1 MRRVIIFGNNGQDGY
16 YLSQIF
22 SERGYDVIGVSRTG
36 HGITGDVGCAEF
48 VETLVKEHC
57 PERIFHL
64 AANSTTRHSALI
76 ENHKTISTGTL
87 NILESVYRNCPNCKV
102 FLTGSGVQFVNNEK
116 PVHENDQFFAASAYS
131 AERIY
136 SVYLGRYF
144 RQLGLKVY
152 VGYLFHHES
161 PLRKHCHISQKVV
174 QAVRRIASGSAEKIE
189 LGDIS
194 VRKEWAF
201 AGDIALGIAMLTD
214 QEGVFES
221 VIGTGKAYTIE
232 NWLEVCFSL
241 IKMNWQDF
249 VILTPGFT
257 PEYNCLVSNPETMNS
272 LGWQPKIDL
281 RELARMMLDSVVS
294 LNT

>member
-16 YLSQIF
+16 YLSQLF
-22 SERGYDVIGVSRTG
+22 AERGYEVIGVSRTG
-36 HGITGDVGCAEF
+36 HGIIGDVGCAEF
-48 VETLVKEHC
+48 VTSLVKEHC

-64 AANSTTRHSALI
+64 AANSTTRHSALV

-87 NILESVYRNCPNCKV
+87 NILEAVYRNCPECKV

-116 PVHENDQFFAASAYS
+116 PVHENDQFLAASAYA

-136 SVYLGRYF
+136 SVYLGRYY

-161 PLRKHCHISQKVV
+161 PLRKHGHISQKVV
-174 QAVRRIASGSAEKIE
+174 QAVRRIASGNMEKIE

-214 QEGVFES
+214 QQSVFES

-241 IKMNWQDF
+241 INKNWQDF
-249 VILTPGFT
+249 VTLIPGFV
-257 PEYNCLVSNPETMNS
+257 PEYRCLVSNPETIVS

-281 RELARMMLDSVVS
+281 PELARMMLDNVESPNV
-294 LNT
+294 